1 LQISFGEI
9 ATLHNCSMQLVNT
22 AGYVL
27 LDAKLTDPVPG
38 DKQQVRLPQVPNGI
52 YFVVIY
58 SGPQRIHTQELHL
71 FASH

>member
-1 LQISFGEI
+1 
-9 ATLHNCSMQLVNT
+9 VNT